1 MDLNM
6 SMVAREA
13 SQGLGPGPSLG
24 LNGLP
29 RIAPAKATKKPKK
42 AVLFFEV
49 EILDAKTREKL
60 CFLDKVGLWRQL
72 YWAKGTGP
80 ETLCLP
86 GASGSEDMGA
96 VQLDCVPPTC
106 VLTPHLPLR
115 STKGTYCPQ
124 ACRCRLGVEWA
135 AMGLGCGQELASW
148 WEEVK

>member
-29 RIAPAKATKKPKK
+29 RIVPAKATKKPKK

-60 CFLDKVGLWRQL
+60 CFLDKVG
-72 YWAKGTGP
+72 
-80 ETLCLP
+80 P
-86 GASGSEDMGA
+86 GASCTRPRA
-96 VQLDCVPPTC
+96 L
-106 VLTPHLPLR
+106 
-115 STKGTYCPQ
+115 
-124 ACRCRLGVEWA
+124 
-135 AMGLGCGQELASW
+135 GLGP
-148 WEEVK
+148 

>member
-13 SQGLGPGPSLG
+13 SQGLSPGPSLG

-29 RIAPAKATKKPKK
+29 RIAPTKVTKKPKK

-60 CFLDKVGLWRQL
+60 CFLDKVGPWCQL

-80 ETLCLP
+80 GSLFLP
-86 GASGSEDMGA
+86 GASGSEEMGA
-96 VQLDCVPPTC
+96 VQLDPLCPSNVFEEFLT
-106 VLTPHLPLR
+106 VLL
-115 STKGTYCPQ
+115 S
-124 ACRCRLGVEWA
+124 E
-135 AMGLGCGQELASW
+135 
-148 WEEVK
+148 